1 MGEAKRRWVGAGY
14 RYASAWD
21 AVGERKFTEKGL
33 DMLMTA
39 LVERGVDDVP
49 RAGLVRLNED
59 GMLAP
64 MVVAQVR
71 DCDMPGHGDMTGP
84 EVFKAMLGCLVDQ
97 VVAQARRS
105 AGAL

>member
-1 MGEAKRRWVGAGY
+1 VGAGD

-21 AVGERKFTEKGL
+21 AVAERKLTEKGL
-33 DMLMTA
+33 DMFMTA
-39 LVERGVDDVP
+39 LVERGVHDFP

-71 DCDMPGHGDMTGP
+71 HGDMPGHDDMAGP

-97 VVAQARRS
+97 VVAKPRPS
-105 AGAL
+105 AGAP